1 MPPSPD
7 LQQSMDI
14 APYMGNRHKDN
25 PHLSGPNDVSRI
37 MNMASRVKVTKPQ
50 ASAHAPVNNCKH
62 QVGKS

>member
-25 PHLSGPNDVSRI
+25 PHLSGPNDVLDEGRYFNI
-37 MNMASRVKVTKPQ
+37 YT
-50 ASAHAPVNNCKH
+50 
-62 QVGKS
+62 